1 MFGRYLKAAK
11 NVITGIKFVFMVSVV
26 KIIKHFSNANKLY
39 AAFNIIIRSIQF
51 VFFCINLSINMK
63 GIILREILLNN
74 FDIH

>member
-51 VFFCINLSINMK
+51 VFFAST
-63 GIILREILLNN
+63 
-74 FDIH
+74 